1 MSIAPPS
8 PPCSAKH
15 NENNAPSCETPGP
28 SSPVASS
35 IVPDSSDEAPIRE
48 SPSMRKGLMG
58 SLRKQKLRSIG
69 SLRSLRSPTK
79 TKQSDTSDC
88 LMDSSPLTPKH
99 RLNSSLLLYFEESPP
114 DRPIFDL
121 DRMNSRTSS
130 LYVHY
135 SSPVPVPSPYEQI
148 PQSPADSSLIPDGTV
163 PPSPAPIQKILDSEK
178 TMVRSSPAY
187 THGYETVSEAIKR
200 PASTKSALSDSLR
213 EAAVYFNE
221 PLVRF
226 PNPGSEYLPI
236 DDCFSLPAKSED
248 LGQTSAREDPSGVDR
263 MDNSPV
269 YNNSDKPSE
278 DATTEV
284 SNATNTERTPEE
296 HAQLILENGYQA
308 CVYRR
313 ADGECRMKIKLLA
326 FCHEDDDDSEWNNET
341 LIRHAA
347 AEDEKLALQLSA
359 IIRDAGLT
367 SVSDSELDEAFA
379 TGKLPAY
386 LDVDPSWHLAEEV
399 KTGKRDSSWGEHTGL
414 YDGSGYGS
422 SSSSRPVTGVTEM
435 ADVPRTRIPGAFV
448 DHENEAPMIIRRLW
462 DNTYP
467 HSPDTDS
474 PVKATV
480 ADPAISAAQEQ
491 HNNPL
496 QDYEAFQGMLDL
508 GGSA

>member
-1 MSIAPPS
+1 
-8 PPCSAKH
+8 
-15 NENNAPSCETPGP
+15 
-28 SSPVASS
+28 
-35 IVPDSSDEAPIRE
+35 
-48 SPSMRKGLMG
+48 
-58 SLRKQKLRSIG
+58 
-69 SLRSLRSPTK
+69 
-79 TKQSDTSDC
+79 
-88 LMDSSPLTPKH
+88 MDSSPLTPKH

-130 LYVHY
+130 LYVHH
-135 SSPVPVPSPYEQI
+135 SSPVPVPSSYEQI

-187 THGYETVSEAIKR
+187 IEAYEPGSEAMKR
-200 PASTKSALSDSLR
+200 PASTRSALPDSLR

-226 PNPGSEYLPI
+226 PNPGSDYLPI
-236 DDCFSLPAKSED
+236 EDCFSLSAKSED
-248 LGQTSAREDPSGVDR
+248 LGQISAREDPSGVGR
-263 MDNSPV
+263 MEDSPV
-269 YNNSDKPSE
+269 YKNPDKPSG
-278 DATTEV
+278 DVITEV
-284 SNATNTERTPEE
+284 SNANNTDKTPEQ
-296 HAQLILENGYQA
+296 HAQLLLEKGYQA
-308 CVYRR
+308 SVYRR
-313 ADGECRMKIKLLA
+313 ADGECRLKIKLLA
-326 FCHEDDDDSEWNNET
+326 FCHEDEDDCERNSET
-341 LIRHAA
+341 SIRYAA
-347 AEDEKLALQLSA
+347 AEEEKLASQLSA

-367 SVSDSELDEAFA
+367 SVSDNELDEAFA

-386 LDVDPSWHLAEEV
+386 LDVDPSWLIAEEV
-399 KTGKRDSSWGEHTGL
+399 KMGKRDSSWGEHTGL

-422 SSSSRPVTGVTEM
+422 RASSRPVTGVTET
-435 ADVPRTRIPGAFV
+435 AGVPRTRIPGAFV

-496 QDYEAFQGMLDL
+496 QDYEAFQEMLEL
-508 GGSA
+508 GGGA

>member
-35 IVPDSSDEAPIRE
+35 TLPDSSDESPIRE

-79 TKQSDTSDC
+79 TKQSDTSEY
-88 LMDSSPLTPKH
+88 LIDSSPLTPKH

-121 DRMNSRTSS
+121 DRMDSRTSS
-130 LYVHY
+130 LYVHH

-148 PQSPADSSLIPDGTV
+148 PQSPADSSLILDGTV

-187 THGYETVSEAIKR
+187 THG
-200 PASTKSALSDSLR
+200 LR

-248 LGQTSAREDPSGVDR
+248 LGQTSAREDPSGVDHV
-263 MDNSPV
+263 DNSPV
-269 YNNSDKPSE
+269 YNKPDKPSE

-284 SNATNTERTPEE
+284 SNATNTDRTPEE
-296 HAQLILENGYQA
+296 HAQLILEKGYQA

-313 ADGECRMKIKLLA
+313 ADGECRLKINLLA
-326 FCHEDDDDSEWNNET
+326 FCHEDDDDCEWNIKT
-341 LIRHAA
+341 QIRFAA
-347 AEDEKLALQLSA
+347 AEEEKLASQLSA
-359 IIRDAGLT
+359 IIRNVGLT
-367 SVSDSELDEAFA
+367 SMSDSELDEAFA
-379 TGKLPAY
+379 TGKLPAN
-386 LDVDPSWHLAEEV
+386 LDVDPSWQVVEEV
-399 KTGKRDSSWGEHTGL
+399 NMGKRDSSWGEHTGL

-422 SSSSRPVTGVTEM
+422 SSSSRPVTGVTET
-435 ADVPRTRIPGAFV
+435 ADVPHTRIPGAFV

>member
-1 MSIAPPS
+1 
-8 PPCSAKH
+8 
-15 NENNAPSCETPGP
+15 
-28 SSPVASS
+28 
-35 IVPDSSDEAPIRE
+35 
-48 SPSMRKGLMG
+48 
-58 SLRKQKLRSIG
+58 
-69 SLRSLRSPTK
+69 
-79 TKQSDTSDC
+79 
-88 LMDSSPLTPKH
+88 
-99 RLNSSLLLYFEESPP
+99 
-114 DRPIFDL
+114 
-121 DRMNSRTSS
+121 
-130 LYVHY
+130 
-135 SSPVPVPSPYEQI
+135 
-148 PQSPADSSLIPDGTV
+148 
-163 PPSPAPIQKILDSEK
+163 
-178 TMVRSSPAY
+178 MVRLSPAY
-187 THGYETVSEAIKR
+187 THGYETVSEAMKR
-200 PASTKSALSDSLR
+200 LASTKSALSDSLR

-263 MDNSPV
+263 MDSSPV
-269 YNNSDKPSE
+269 CNNPDKPAE

-284 SNATNTERTPEE
+284 SNATNTDRTPEE
-296 HAQLILENGYQA
+296 HAQLILEKGYQA

-313 ADGECRMKIKLLA
+313 ADGECRLKIKLLA
-326 FCHEDDDDSEWNNET
+326 FCHEDDDDDCEWNIKT
-341 LIRHAA
+341 QIRFAA
-347 AEDEKLALQLSA
+347 AEEEKLASQLSA
-359 IIRDAGLT
+359 IIRNVGFT
-367 SVSDSELDEAFA
+367 SMSDSELDEAFA
-379 TGKLPAY
+379 TGKLPAN
-386 LDVDPSWHLAEEV
+386 LDVDPSWHVAEEV
-399 KTGKRDSSWGEHTGL
+399 NMGKRDSSWGEHTGL

-422 SSSSRPVTGVTEM
+422 SSSSRPVTGVTET

-474 PVKATV
+474 PVKATM

>member
-1 MSIAPPS
+1 MSIAP
-8 PPCSAKH
+8 
-15 NENNAPSCETPGP
+15 
-28 SSPVASS
+28 
-35 IVPDSSDEAPIRE
+35 DESPIRE

-79 TKQSDTSDC
+79 TKQSDISEC

-121 DRMNSRTSS
+121 DRMDPRTSS
-130 LYVHY
+130 LYVHH
-135 SSPVPVPSPYEQI
+135 SSPVPVPPSYEQI

-163 PPSPAPIQKILDSEK
+163 PLSPAPIQKILDSEK
-178 TMVRSSPAY
+178 TMIHSPPAY
-187 THGYETVSEAIKR
+187 TQAYEPSLEAMRK

-226 PNPGSEYLPI
+226 PNPGSDYLPI

-263 MDNSPV
+263 IDNSPV
-269 YNNSDKPSE
+269 YNNPDKPSE
-278 DATTEV
+278 DATTKI
-284 SNATNTERTPEE
+284 SNETNTDRTPKE

-308 CVYRR
+308 SVYRR

-326 FCHEDDDDSEWNNET
+326 FCNEDDDDDSGWNNET
-341 LIRHAA
+341 PIRYAA
-347 AEDEKLALQLSA
+347 AEEEKLASQLSA

-367 SVSDSELDEAFA
+367 SVSDSELNEAFA

-386 LDVDPSWHLAEEV
+386 LDVDPSWHVAEEV
-399 KTGKRDSSWGEHTGL
+399 KMGKRDSSWGEHTGL

-422 SSSSRPVTGVTEM
+422 RSSSRPVTGVTET

>member
-35 IVPDSSDEAPIRE
+35 IVPESSDESPIRE

-79 TKQSDTSDC
+79 TKQSDTSEC
-88 LMDSSPLTPKH
+88 LMNSSPLTPKH
-99 RLNSSLLLYFEESPP
+99 RPNSSLLLYFEESPP

-121 DRMNSRTSS
+121 DRMDSRTSS
-130 LYVHY
+130 LYVHH

-178 TMVRSSPAY
+178 IMVRSSPAY
-187 THGYETVSEAIKR
+187 THGYETVSEAMKR

-248 LGQTSAREDPSGVDR
+248 SGQTSAQEDPSGLDR
-263 MDNSPV
+263 MENSPI
-269 YNNSDKPSE
+269 YNNPDKPLG
-278 DATTEV
+278 DATTEAL
-284 SNATNTERTPEE
+284 NATNTDKIPEE
-296 HAQLILENGYQA
+296 HAQLILEKGYHA
-308 CVYRR
+308 RAYRR
-313 ADGECRMKIKLLA
+313 ADGEYRLKIKLLA
-326 FCHEDDDDSEWNNET
+326 FYPEDDDDCKWNSET
-341 LIRHAA
+341 PIRLAV
-347 AEDEKLALQLSA
+347 AEEEKLASQLSA
-359 IIRDAGLT
+359 VIRNAGLT
-367 SVSDSELDEAFA
+367 SMSDNELDEAIA
-379 TGKLPAY
+379 TGRIPAY
-386 LDVDPSWHLAEEV
+386 LDVDPSWHVAEEV
-399 KTGKRDSSWGEHTGL
+399 KMGKRDSSWGEHTGL

-422 SSSSRPVTGVTEM
+422 SSSSRPVTGVTET

-480 ADPAISAAQEQ
+480 TDPAISAAQEQ